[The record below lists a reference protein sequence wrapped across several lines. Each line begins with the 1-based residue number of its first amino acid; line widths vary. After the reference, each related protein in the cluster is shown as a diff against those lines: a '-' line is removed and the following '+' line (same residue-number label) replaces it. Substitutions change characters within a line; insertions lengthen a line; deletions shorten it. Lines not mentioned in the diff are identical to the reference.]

1 MTPGQFIDAALWFPE
16 TRETEPFG
24 PGVLVYKVRE
34 KVFALLMPES
44 GDHPARVSL
53 KCEPGLALE
62 LRAQFPAVV
71 PGYHL
76 NKRHWNTVPVDGVVP
91 DEELAEMLRHSYER
105 VVAGMR
111 RADRDRL
118 TAALGEDLPPVP
130 GGTGS

>member
-44 GDHPARVSL
+44 GDQPARVSL

-76 NKRHWNTVPVDGVVP
+76 NKRHWNTVPVDGGVP

-130 GGTGS
+130 GAAGS